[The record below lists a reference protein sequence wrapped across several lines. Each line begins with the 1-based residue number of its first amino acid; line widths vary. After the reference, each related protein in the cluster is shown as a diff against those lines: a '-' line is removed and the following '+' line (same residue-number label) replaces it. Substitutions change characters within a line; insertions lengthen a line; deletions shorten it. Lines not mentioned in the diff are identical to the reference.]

1 MSADWKLFWHPLF
14 EERFLSLLKRVEE
27 LAERDP
33 DGFYSHRDY
42 KFFENVS
49 NCIEYRIVQE
59 PSSKEFNLG
68 KTLGKKYKNWRRAKN
83 GLPPRYRL
91 FFRYSSQ
98 AGEIVFAWLN
108 DESSIRRD
116 GHKKDVYEVFK
127 KLLQSNIIPNSY
139 NELVKKSK
147 ELDLQEEQFGSLG

>member
-1 MSADWKLFWHPLF
+1 MNH
-14 EERFLSLLKRVEE
+14 LKRVEE
-27 LAERDP
+27 LAARDP
-33 DGFYSHRDY
+33 DGFYSHQDY

-59 PSSKEFNLG
+59 PGNKEFNLG
-68 KTLGKKYKNWRRAKN
+68 RTLGKKYKNWRRAKN

-98 AGEIVFAWLN
+98 AGEIVLTWLN

-127 KLLQSNIIPNSY
+127 KMLNSNVIPNSY
-139 NELVKKSK
+139 NELVEKSN
-147 ELDLQEEQFGSLG
+147 ELDLKEEQFGSSN